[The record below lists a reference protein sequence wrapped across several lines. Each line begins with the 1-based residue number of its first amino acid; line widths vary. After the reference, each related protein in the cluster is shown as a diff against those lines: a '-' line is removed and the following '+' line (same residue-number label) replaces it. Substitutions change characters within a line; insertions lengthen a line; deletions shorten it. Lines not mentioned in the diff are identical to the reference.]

1 MWQKGEGRYGILFAH
16 MRKWMKEQKEEK
28 QMTLLEELKARGL
41 VEAVTDPEI
50 EKLLETPQ
58 TVYCGFDPS
67 AASLQAGNLVSIMV
81 LRRFQQA
88 GHKVIA
94 LVGGATGLIGDPS
107 GKSAERNMLT
117 VEQVEENKK
126 GIRENL
132 SRILDFDGPNA
143 AILVDNYDWYK
154 GTSAIEFL
162 RDIAINFRVPGTSAI
177 EFLRDIAINFRVPQ
191 MLAKESVKK
200 RLEASE
206 GALTFTE
213 FSYQILQGN
222 DFLHLFDTF
231 GCAIE
236 VGGADQWGNITA
248 GTDLVHRMR
257 GKTAY
262 GLTFPLLL
270 DSTGKKFGKS
280 EGNALFLNGQMTSV
294 YDWYADV
301 IRYLKV
307 FSLRP
312 LDEIAAL
319 EAQMKANPEARIPQ
333 KALAEEIT
341 RLVHGEEGLKTALG
355 ATQTLFGGSVE
366 GKSADELET
375 IFKDVKSA
383 ELAKADCVGKTVFM
397 VAADAGMF
405 NSRGD
410 ARRMAQQGGLSLNG
424 AKIDANRAFEE
435 ADFVDGRVAVLRSGK
450 KNHFLLKVR

>member
-1 MWQKGEGRYGILFAH
+1 
-16 MRKWMKEQKEEK
+16 
-28 QMTLLEELKARGL
+28 MTLFEELSARGL
-41 VEAVTDPEI
+41 VEATTAPEI

-67 AASLQAGNLVSIMV
+67 AASLQAGNLVSIMM
-81 LRRFQQA
+81 LRRLQLA

-117 VEQVEENKK
+117 VEKVEENKR

-143 AILVDNYDWYK
+143 AVMVDNYEWYS
-154 GTSAIEFL
+154 GLSAIAFL
-162 RDIAINFRVPGTSAI
+162 RDIAV
-177 EFLRDIAINFRVPQ
+177 NFRVPQ

-200 RLEASE
+200 RLEASD

-222 DFLHLFDTF
+222 DFLHLFDKY
-231 GCAIE
+231 GCTME

-270 DSTGKKFGKS
+270 DATGKKFGKS
-280 EGNALFLNGQMTSV
+280 EGNALFMDASMTSV
-294 YDWYADV
+294 YDWYQYFLRAADADV

-307 FSLRP
+307 FSLKS

-319 EAQMKANPEARIPQ
+319 EEQMKANPEARIPQ

-341 RLVHGEEGLKTALG
+341 LLVHGEAGLKTAQG
-355 ATQTLFGGSVE
+355 ATQTLFGGAIE
-366 GKSADELET
+366 GKTAEELET

-383 ELAKADCVGKTVFM
+383 EIAKSECVGQPVFM
-397 VAADAGMF
+397 IAAKAGMF
-405 NSRGD
+405 KSNGE

-424 AKIDANRAFEE
+424 NKVDDKRVF
-435 ADFVDGRVAVLRSGK
+435 ADDDLVGGRVAVLRSGK
-450 KNHFLLKVR
+450 KNHFLLKVARS

>member
-1 MWQKGEGRYGILFAH
+1 
-16 MRKWMKEQKEEK
+16 
-28 QMTLLEELKARGL
+28 MTLFEEFKARGL

-50 EKLLETPQ
+50 EKMLERPL

-81 LRRFQQA
+81 LKRLQMA

-132 SRILDFDGPNA
+132 SRILDFEGPNA
-143 AILVDNYDWYK
+143 ATMVDNYDWYK
-154 GTSAIEFL
+154 GTSAI
-162 RDIAINFRVPGTSAI
+162 A
-177 EFLRDIAINFRVPQ
+177 FLRDIAINFRVPQ
-191 MLAKESVKK
+191 MLAKESVKQ

-222 DFLHLFDTF
+222 DFLHLFDNF
-231 GCAIE
+231 GCTME

-257 GKTAY
+257 GRTAY

-270 DSTGKKFGKS
+270 DSSGRKFGKS
-280 EGNALFLNGQMTSV
+280 EGNALFLDAKMTPV
-294 YDWYADV
+294 FDWYQYFLRAADADV

-307 FSLRP
+307 FSLKS
-312 LDEIAAL
+312 LDEIASL
-319 EAQMKANPEARIPQ
+319 EAEMKAKPEARIPQ
-333 KALAEEIT
+333 KALAEELT
-341 RLVHGEEGLKTALG
+341 LLVHGEEGLRTALG
-355 ATQTLFGGSVE
+355 ATKTLFGGDVS
-366 GKSADELET
+366 GKSADELEE

-383 ELAKADCVGKTVFM
+383 TVAKADCVGKPLFF
-397 VAADAGMF
+397 VAAAAGMF
-405 NSRGD
+405 KSSGD
-410 ARRMAQQGGLSLNG
+410 ARRMAQQGGLSING
-424 AKIDANRAFEE
+424 AKADDKRVLADG
-435 ADFVDGRVAVLRSGK
+435 DFVDGRVAVLRSGK

>member
-1 MWQKGEGRYGILFAH
+1 
-16 MRKWMKEQKEEK
+16 
-28 QMTLLEELKARGL
+28 MTLFEELSARGL
-41 VEAVTDPEI
+41 VEAVTAPEI

-67 AASLQAGNLVSIMV
+67 AASLQAGNLVSIMM
-81 LRRFQQA
+81 LRRLQLA

-117 VEQVEENKK
+117 VEKVEENKK

-132 SRILDFDGPNA
+132 SRILDFEGPNA
-143 AILVDNYDWYK
+143 AVMVDNYEWYS
-154 GTSAIEFL
+154 GLSAIAFL
-162 RDIAINFRVPGTSAI
+162 RDIAV
-177 EFLRDIAINFRVPQ
+177 NFRVPQ

-200 RLEASE
+200 RLEASD

-222 DFLHLFDTF
+222 DFLHLFDKY
-231 GCAIE
+231 GCTME

-270 DSTGKKFGKS
+270 DATGKKFGKS
-280 EGNALFLNGQMTSV
+280 EGNALFMDASMTSV
-294 YDWYADV
+294 YDWYQYFLRAADADV

-307 FSLRP
+307 FSLKS

-319 EAQMKANPEARIPQ
+319 EEQMKANPEARIPQ

-341 RLVHGEEGLKTALG
+341 LLVHGEAGLKTAQG

-366 GKSADELET
+366 GKTAEELET

-383 ELAKADCVGKTVFM
+383 EIAKSECVGQSVFM
-397 VAADAGMF
+397 IAAKAGMF
-405 NSRGD
+405 KSNGE

-424 AKIDANRAFEE
+424 SK
-435 ADFVDGRVAVLRSGK
+435 VDDKRVLAEDDLVGGRVAVLRSGK
-450 KNHFLLKVR
+450 KNHFLLKVSQQ

>member
-1 MWQKGEGRYGILFAH
+1 
-16 MRKWMKEQKEEK
+16 MK
-28 QMTLLEELKARGL
+28 LIEELEARGL
-41 VEAVTDPEI
+41 IDSLTDPAI
-50 EKLLETPQ
+50 ADALERPVTL
-58 TVYCGFDPS
+58 YCGFDPS
-67 AASLQAGNLVSIMV
+67 ARSLQAGNLVSIMV
-81 LRRFQQA
+81 LRRFQLA

-117 VEQVEENKK
+117 VAQVEENKK

-143 AILVDNYDWYK
+143 ATMVDNYDWYK
-154 GTSAIEFL
+154 
-162 RDIAINFRVPGTSAI
+162 GTSAI

-222 DFLHLFDTF
+222 DFLHLYDNF
-231 GCAIE
+231 GCQLE

-280 EGNALFLNGQMTSV
+280 EGNALFLDESMTSV
-294 YDWYADV
+294 YDWYQYFLRAADADV

-307 FSLRP
+307 FSMRSLE
-312 LDEIAAL
+312 EIADL
-319 EAQMKANPEARIPQ
+319 ERQMTANPEARIPQ
-333 KALAEEIT
+333 KALAEELT
-341 RLVHGEEGLKTALG
+341 RLVHGEEGLKKALG
-355 ATQTLFGGSVE
+355 ATQTLFGSDVA

-383 ELAKADCVGKTVFM
+383 ELPRAEIVGKPVFM
-397 VAADAGMF
+397 VAAAAGMF
-405 NSRGD
+405 KSNGE
-410 ARRMAQQGGLSLNG
+410 ARRMAAQGGLSLNG
-424 AKIDANRAFEE
+424 AKVDDKRVFE
-435 ADFVDGRVAVLRSGK
+435 DGDLIDGRVAILKQGK
-450 KNHFLLKVR
+450 KNNFLLKVAD

>member
-1 MWQKGEGRYGILFAH
+1 
-16 MRKWMKEQKEEK
+16 
-28 QMTLLEELKARGL
+28 MTLFEELEARGL
-41 VEAVTDPEI
+41 VETATDPKI
-50 EKLLETPQ
+50 ADLLNTPQ

-67 AASLQAGNLVSIMV
+67 AASLQAGNLVSIMM
-81 LRRFQQA
+81 LRRLQLA

-117 VEQVEENKK
+117 LEKVEENKR

-132 SRILDFDGPNA
+132 SRILDFNGPNA
-143 AILVDNYDWYK
+143 AVMVDNYEWYS
-154 GTSAIEFL
+154 GLSAIAFL
-162 RDIAINFRVPGTSAI
+162 RDVAV
-177 EFLRDIAINFRVPQ
+177 NFRVPQ

-222 DFLHLFDTF
+222 DFLHLFDKY
-231 GCAIE
+231 GCTVE

-248 GTDLVHRMR
+248 GTDLVRRMR

-270 DSTGKKFGKS
+270 DASGRKFGKS
-280 EGNALFLNGQMTSV
+280 EGNALFMDASMTSV
-294 YDWYADV
+294 YDWYQYFLRSADEDV

-307 FSLRP
+307 FSLKS
-312 LDEIAAL
+312 LDEIASL

-333 KALAEEIT
+333 RALAEELT
-341 RLVHGEEGLKTALG
+341 AQVHGEAGLKVAQD
-355 ATQTLFGGSVE
+355 ATRTLFGGSVE
-366 GKSADELET
+366 GKGAAELET

-383 ELAKADCVGKTVFM
+383 TLPKGEVLGKPVFM
-397 VAADAGMF
+397 VASQAGMF
-405 NSRGD
+405 KSNGE
-410 ARRMAQQGGLSLNG
+410 ARRMASQGGLALNG
-424 AKIDANRAFEE
+424 SKVDDKRAFSDGDLVE
-435 ADFVDGRVAVLRSGK
+435 GRVAVLRSGK
-450 KNHFLLKVR
+450 KNHFLLRVS

>member
-1 MWQKGEGRYGILFAH
+1 
-16 MRKWMKEQKEEK
+16 
-28 QMTLLEELKARGL
+28 MTLFEELAARGL
-41 VEAVTDPEI
+41 VEATTAPEI

-67 AASLQAGNLVSIMV
+67 AASLQAGNLVSIMM
-81 LRRFQQA
+81 LRRLQLA

-117 VEQVEENKK
+117 VEKVEENKK

-143 AILVDNYDWYK
+143 AIMVDNYEWYS
-154 GTSAIEFL
+154 GLSAIAFL
-162 RDIAINFRVPGTSAI
+162 RDIAV
-177 EFLRDIAINFRVPQ
+177 NFRVPQ

-200 RLEASE
+200 RLEASD

-222 DFLHLFDTF
+222 DFLHLYDKY
-231 GCAIE
+231 GCTME

-270 DSTGKKFGKS
+270 DATGKKFGKS
-280 EGNALFLNGQMTSV
+280 EGNALFMDASMTSV
-294 YDWYADV
+294 YDWYQYFLRAADADV

-307 FSLRP
+307 FSLKS
-312 LDEIAAL
+312 LEEIAAL
-319 EAQMKANPEARIPQ
+319 EEQMKANPEARIPQ

-341 RLVHGEEGLKTALG
+341 LLVHGEAGLKTAQG
-355 ATQTLFGGSVE
+355 ATQTLFGGSIE
-366 GKSADELET
+366 GKTADELET

-383 ELAKADCVGKTVFM
+383 EMTKADCVGQPVFII
-397 VAADAGMF
+397 AAKAGMF
-405 NSRGD
+405 KSNGE

-424 AKIDANRAFEE
+424 AKIDDKRVFE
-435 ADFVDGRVAVLRSGK
+435 DGDLVGGRVAVLRSGK
-450 KNHFLLKVR
+450 KNHFLLKVSQS

>member
-1 MWQKGEGRYGILFAH
+1 MSLF
-16 MRKWMKEQKEEK
+16 KELVE
-28 QMTLLEELKARGL
+28 RGL
-41 VEAVTDPEI
+41 VEAVSDPEI
-50 EKLLETPQ
+50 EKMLETPQ

-67 AASLQAGNLVSIMV
+67 ANSLQAGNLVSIMM
-81 LRRFQQA
+81 LRRLQLA

-117 VEQVEENKK
+117 LEQVAENKK

-143 AILVDNYDWYK
+143 AIMVDNYDWYS
-154 GTSAIEFL
+154 GLSAIAFL
-162 RDIAINFRVPGTSAI
+162 RDV
-177 EFLRDIAINFRVPQ
+177 AINFRVPQ

-222 DFLHLFDTF
+222 DFLHLFDTY
-231 GCAIE
+231 GCTME

-248 GTDLVHRMR
+248 GTDLVHKMR

-270 DSTGKKFGKS
+270 DGSGKKFGKS
-280 EGNALFLNGQMTSV
+280 EGNAMFMSAEKTSV
-294 YDWYADV
+294 YDWYQFFLRSADEDV

-312 LDEIAAL
+312 LSEIAEL

-333 KALAEEIT
+333 KALAEELT
-341 RLVHGEEGLKTALG
+341 RLVHGEEGVKTALG
-355 ATQTLFGGSVE
+355 ATQTLFGGDIT

-383 ELAKADCVGKTVFM
+383 ELAKEDIVGKPAFM
-397 VAADAGMF
+397 VAAQAGMF
-405 NSRGD
+405 KSNGE
-410 ARRMAQQGGLSLNG
+410 ARRMAQQGGLSLNSVKCG
-424 AKIDANRAFEE
+424 VDRMMGE
-435 ADFVDGRVAVLRSGK
+435 ADLVDGRLAVLRSGK
-450 KNHFLLKVR
+450 KNFFLLRVK

>member
-1 MWQKGEGRYGILFAH
+1 
-16 MRKWMKEQKEEK
+16 MK
-28 QMTLLEELKARGL
+28 LLDELKARGL
-41 VEAVTDPEI
+41 VEALTDPAI
-50 EKLLETPQ
+50 EAALEKPM

-67 AASLQAGNLVSIMV
+67 ARSLQAGNLVSIMV
-81 LRRFQQA
+81 LKRFQQA

-117 VEQVEENKK
+117 VEQVAENKK

-132 SRILDFDGPNA
+132 ARILDFDGPNA

-162 RDIAINFRVPGTSAI
+162 RDIAINFRVP
-177 EFLRDIAINFRVPQ
+177 Q
-191 MLAKESVKK
+191 MLAKESVRK

-222 DFLHLFDTF
+222 DFLHLYDNY
-231 GCAIE
+231 GCQME

-248 GTDLVHRMR
+248 GTDLVRRMR
-257 GKTAY
+257 GKSAF

-280 EGNALFLNGQMTSV
+280 EGNALFLNGEMTSV
-294 YDWYADV
+294 YDWYQYFLRSADADV

-307 FSLRP
+307 FSMRSLE
-312 LDEIAAL
+312 EIAEL
-319 EAQMKANPEARIPQ
+319 EAEMKRNPEARIPQ
-333 KALAEEIT
+333 KALAEELT
-341 RLVHGEEGLKTALG
+341 RLVHGEAGLQTALG
-355 ATQTLFGGSVE
+355 ATKALFGGDVA

-383 ELAKADCVGKTVFM
+383 EMAAGDVLGKPVFA
-397 VAADAGMF
+397 VAAAAGMF
-405 NSRGD
+405 KSNGE

-424 AKIDANRAFEE
+424 AKVDDKRVFA
-435 ADFVDGRVAVLRSGK
+435 ADDLVDGRIVLLKQGK
-450 KNHFLLKVR
+450 KNNFLLKIKA

>member
-1 MWQKGEGRYGILFAH
+1 
-16 MRKWMKEQKEEK
+16 MK
-28 QMTLLEELKARGL
+28 LLDELKARGL
-41 VEAVTDPEI
+41 VEALTDPAI
-50 EKLLETPQ
+50 EQALDKPM

-67 AASLQAGNLVSIMV
+67 ARSLQAGNLVSIIV
-81 LRRFQQA
+81 LKRFQQA
-88 GHKVIA
+88 GHRVIA

-117 VEQVEENKK
+117 VEQVAENKA

-143 AILVDNYDWYK
+143 AVLVDNYDWYK
-154 GTSAIEFL
+154 
-162 RDIAINFRVPGTSAI
+162 GTSAI

-222 DFLHLFDTF
+222 DFLHLYDTY
-231 GCAIE
+231 GCQME

-280 EGNALFLNGQMTSV
+280 EGNALFLNGEMTSV
-294 YDWYADV
+294 YDWYQYFLRAADADV

-307 FSLRP
+307 FSMKSLE
-312 LDEIAAL
+312 EIAEL
-319 EAQMKANPEARIPQ
+319 ETQMKAHPEARIPQ
-333 KALAEEIT
+333 RALAEELT
-341 RLVHGEEGLKTALG
+341 RLVHGEEGLQKALG
-355 ATQTLFGGSVE
+355 ATQTLFGGDVS
-366 GKSADELET
+366 GKSAAELES

-383 ELAKADCVGKTVFM
+383 EMGKDEVVGKAVFM
-397 VAADAGMF
+397 VAAAAGMF
-405 NSRGD
+405 KSNGE
-410 ARRMAQQGGLSLNG
+410 ARRLAQQGGLSLNG
-424 AKIDANRAFEE
+424 AKVDDKRVFAAE
-435 ADFVDGRVAVLRSGK
+435 DLVDGRIAILKQGK
-450 KNHFLLKVR
+450 KNNFLLKVRN

>member
-1 MWQKGEGRYGILFAH
+1 MNLF
-16 MRKWMKEQKEEK
+16 
-28 QMTLLEELKARGL
+28 EELKARGL
-41 VEAVTDPEI
+41 VEATTDPELAKML
-50 EKLLETPQ
+50 EKPQ

-67 AASLQAGNLVSIMV
+67 AKSLQAGNLVSIMV
-81 LRRFQQA
+81 LKRFQLA

-132 SRILDFDGPNA
+132 GRVLDFDGPNA
-143 AILVDNYDWYK
+143 ATLVDNYDWYK
-154 GTSAIEFL
+154 
-162 RDIAINFRVPGTSAI
+162 GTSAI

-222 DFLHLFDTF
+222 DFLHLFDNF
-231 GCAIE
+231 GCTIE

-257 GKTAY
+257 GQTAF

-270 DSTGKKFGKS
+270 DSTGRKFGKS
-280 EGNALFLNGQMTSV
+280 EGNALFLDASMTSV
-294 YDWYADV
+294 YDWYQYFLRAADADV

-307 FSLRP
+307 FSLRS
-312 LDEIAAL
+312 LEEIAGL

-333 KALAEEIT
+333 KALAEELT
-341 RLVHGEEGLKTALG
+341 RLVHGEAGLKTALD
-355 ATQTLFGGSVE
+355 ATKTLFGGDVA
-366 GKSADELET
+366 GKSAAELET

-383 ELAKADCVGKTVFM
+383 ELGADEIVGKPVFA
-397 VAADAGMF
+397 VAAQAGMF
-405 NSRGD
+405 ASNGE

-424 AKIDANRAFEE
+424 AKVDAARVFAAEDLVE
-435 ADFVDGRVAVLRSGK
+435 GRVAVLRAGK
-450 KNHFLLKVR
+450 KNHFLLKARA

>member
-1 MWQKGEGRYGILFAH
+1 MNLID
-16 MRKWMKEQKEEK
+16 
-28 QMTLLEELKARGL
+28 ELKARGL
-41 VEAVTDPEI
+41 VAALTDPAI
-50 EKLLETPQ
+50 EKALEKPVTL
-58 TVYCGFDPS
+58 YCGFDPS
-67 AASLQAGNLVSIMV
+67 ARSLQAGNLVSIMV
-81 LRRFQQA
+81 LKRFQQA

-117 VEQVEENKK
+117 LEQVEANKR

-143 AILVDNYDWYK
+143 AVMVDNYDWYS
-154 GTSAIEFL
+154 GM
-162 RDIAINFRVPGTSAI
+162 SAI

-222 DFLHLFDTF
+222 DFLHLYDSF
-231 GCAIE
+231 GCQLE

-257 GKTAY
+257 GKSVY

-270 DSTGKKFGKS
+270 DSAGRKFGKS
-280 EGNALFLNGQMTSV
+280 EGNALFMDASMTSV
-294 YDWYADV
+294 YDWYQYFLRAADADV

-307 FSLRP
+307 FSLRS

-319 EAQMKANPEARIPQ
+319 EEEMKAHPEARIPQ
-333 KALAEEIT
+333 KALAEELT
-341 RLVHGEEGLKTALG
+341 RLVHGEAGLAAALG
-355 ATQTLFGGSVE
+355 ATQTLFSGDVS
-366 GKSADELET
+366 GKSASELEE
-375 IFKDVKSA
+375 IFKDVASA
-383 ELAKADCVGKTVFM
+383 SLPVAEIDGKPVYV
-397 VAADAGMF
+397 VAAAAGMF
-405 NSRGD
+405 KSNGE
-410 ARRMAQQGGLSLNG
+410 ARRMAAQGGLSLNG
-424 AKIDANRAFEE
+424 AKVDDKRLFSPADLID
-435 ADFVDGRVAVLRSGK
+435 GKVAILRQGK
-450 KNHFLLKVR
+450 KNNFLLKGV

>member
-1 MWQKGEGRYGILFAH
+1 
-16 MRKWMKEQKEEK
+16 
-28 QMTLLEELKARGL
+28 MTLFEELEARGL

-50 EKLLETPQ
+50 ARMLETPQ

-67 AASLQAGNLVSIMV
+67 ASSLQAGNLVSIMM
-81 LRRFQQA
+81 LRRLQLK
-88 GHKVIA
+88 GHKIIA

-117 VEQVEENKK
+117 LEQVAENKK

-143 AILVDNYDWYK
+143 AIMVDNYDWYS
-154 GTSAIEFL
+154 GLSAIAFL
-162 RDIAINFRVPGTSAI
+162 RDV
-177 EFLRDIAINFRVPQ
+177 AINFRVPQ

-222 DFLHLFDTF
+222 DFLHLFDQY
-231 GCAIE
+231 GCTME

-248 GTDLVHRMR
+248 GTDLVHKMR

-270 DSTGKKFGKS
+270 DGSGKKFGKS
-280 EGNALFLNGQMTSV
+280 EGNAMFMSAEKTSV
-294 YDWYADV
+294 YDWYQFFLRSADDDV

-312 LDEIAAL
+312 LEEIAEL
-319 EAQMKANPEARIPQ
+319 EAQMKAHPEARIPQ
-333 KALAEEIT
+333 KALAEELT

-355 ATQTLFGGSVE
+355 ATQTLFGGDVS

-383 ELAKADCVGKTVFM
+383 TLAKADIVGKSVFA
-397 VAADAGMF
+397 VAAAAGMF
-405 NSRGD
+405 KSNGE

-424 AKIDANRAFEE
+424 AK
-435 ADFVDGRVAVLRSGK
+435 ADDKRVFAEDDLVDGRVAVLRSGK
-450 KNHFLLKVR
+450 KNYFLVKVGS

>member
-1 MWQKGEGRYGILFAH
+1 
-16 MRKWMKEQKEEK
+16 
-28 QMTLLEELKARGL
+28 MTLFEEFVARGL
-41 VEAVTDPEI
+41 VEATTDPEI
-50 EKLLETPQ
+50 AKMLETPQ
-58 TVYCGFDPS
+58 TIYCGFDPS
-67 AASLQAGNLVSIMV
+67 ASSLQAGNLVSIMM
-81 LRRFQQA
+81 LRRLQLA
-88 GHKVIA
+88 GHHVIA

-117 VEQVEENKK
+117 LEQVAANKA

-132 SRILDFDGPNA
+132 SCVLDFDGPNA
-143 AILVDNYDWYK
+143 ARMVDNYDWYS
-154 GTSAIEFL
+154 GLSAIAFL
-162 RDIAINFRVPGTSAI
+162 RDV
-177 EFLRDIAINFRVPQ
+177 AINFRVPQ

-222 DFLHLFDTF
+222 DFLHLFDTY
-231 GCAIE
+231 GCTME

-270 DSTGKKFGKS
+270 DGSGKKFGKS
-280 EGNALFLNGQMTSV
+280 EGNAMFMSADKTSI
-294 YDWYADV
+294 YDWYQFFLRSDDADV

-312 LDEIAAL
+312 LSEIADL
-319 EAQMKANPEARIPQ
+319 EAQMKAHPEARIPQ
-333 KALAEEIT
+333 KALAEELT
-341 RLVHGEEGLKTALG
+341 RLVHGEDGLKTALG
-355 ATQTLFGGSVE
+355 ATQTLFGGDVS

-383 ELAKADCVGKTVFM
+383 ALPKTDIVGKPVFA
-397 VAADAGMF
+397 VAAAAGMF
-405 NSRGD
+405 KSNGE
-410 ARRMAQQGGLSLNG
+410 ARRMAQQGGLSING
-424 AKIDANRAFEE
+424 AKATPERIFEE
-435 ADFVDGRVAVLRSGK
+435 GDLVDGRVAVLRSGK
-450 KNHFLLKVR
+450 KNHFLLKLA

>member
-1 MWQKGEGRYGILFAH
+1 MRILI
-16 MRKWMKEQKEEK
+16 RDELENKMK
-28 QMTLLEELKARGL
+28 LIEELKERGL
-41 VEAVTDPEI
+41 IDSLTDPAIAEAL
-50 EKLLETPQ
+50 EKPVTL
-58 TVYCGFDPS
+58 YCGFDPS
-67 AASLQAGNLVSIMV
+67 AKSLQAGNLVSIMV
-81 LRRFQQA
+81 LKRFQMA

-117 VEQVEENKK
+117 VEQVAENKK

-143 AILVDNYDWYK
+143 ATMVDNYDWY
-154 GTSAIEFL
+154 S
-162 RDIAINFRVPGTSAI
+162 GTSAI

-222 DFLHLFDTF
+222 DFLHLFDTY
-231 GCAIE
+231 GCQLE

-280 EGNALFLNGQMTSV
+280 EGNALFLDAEMTSV
-294 YDWYADV
+294 YDWYQYFLRAADADV

-307 FSLRP
+307 FSMRSLE
-312 LDEIAAL
+312 EIAEL
-319 EAQMKANPEARIPQ
+319 ERQMKANPEARIPQ
-333 KALAEEIT
+333 KALAEELT
-341 RLVHGEEGLKTALG
+341 RLVHGEDGLKKALG
-355 ATQTLFGGSVE
+355 ATQTLFGGDVA
-366 GKSADELET
+366 GKGADELET

-383 ELAKADCVGKTVFM
+383 QMPKGEIVGKPVFM
-397 VAADAGMF
+397 VAAAAGMF
-405 NSRGD
+405 KSNGE
-410 ARRMAQQGGLSLNG
+410 ARRMAVQGGLSLNG
-424 AKIDANRAFEE
+424 AKVDDKRVFEE
-435 ADFVDGRVAVLRSGK
+435 GDLINGRVAILKQGK
-450 KNHFLLKVR
+450 KNNFLLKVAV

>member
-1 MWQKGEGRYGILFAH
+1 
-16 MRKWMKEQKEEK
+16 MK
-28 QMTLLEELKARGL
+28 LVEELKARGL
-41 VEAVTDPEI
+41 VEALTDPDI
-50 EKLLETPQ
+50 EKALEKPT

-67 AASLQAGNLVSIMV
+67 AKSLQAGNLVSIMV
-81 LRRFQQA
+81 LKRFQQA

-117 VEQVEENKK
+117 LEQVEENKR
-126 GIRENL
+126 GIRDNL
-132 SRILDFDGPNA
+132 ARILDFEGPNA
-143 AILVDNYDWYK
+143 AVMVDNYDWYK
-154 GTSAIEFL
+154 A
-162 RDIAINFRVPGTSAI
+162 TSAI

-222 DFLHLFDTF
+222 DFLHLYDTY
-231 GCAIE
+231 GCTLE

-270 DSTGKKFGKS
+270 DSSGRKFGKS
-280 EGNALFLNGQMTSV
+280 EGNALFMNGEMTSV
-294 YDWYADV
+294 FDWYQYFLRAADADV

-307 FSLRP
+307 FSMKSLE
-312 LDEIAAL
+312 EIAEL
-319 EAQMKANPEARIPQ
+319 EARMKADPEARIPQ

-341 RLVHGEEGLKTALG
+341 LLVHGEEGLKKAKDATA
-355 ATQTLFGGSVE
+355 ALFGAKSCGAEGGKMDADTMLQVFANVPSATVE
-366 GKSADELET
+366 KSEVVGKS
-375 IFKDVKSA
+375 
-383 ELAKADCVGKTVFM
+383 VFA
-397 VAADAGMF
+397 VAAAAGMF
-405 NSRGD
+405 KSNGE
-410 ARRMAQQGGLSLNG
+410 ARRMAQQGGLSLND
-424 AKIDANRAFEE
+424 AKVDDKRIFDEG
-435 ADFVDGRVAVLRSGK
+435 DIVDGKVAVLRSGK

>member
-1 MWQKGEGRYGILFAH
+1 MN
-16 MRKWMKEQKEEK
+16 
-28 QMTLLEELKARGL
+28 LLAELKARGL
-41 VEAVTDPEI
+41 VESLTDPAIAEAM
-50 EKLLETPQ
+50 EKPM

-67 AASLQAGNLVSIMV
+67 ARSLQAGNLVSIMV
-81 LRRFQQA
+81 LRRFQDS

-117 VEQVEENKK
+117 LEQVAANKA

-132 SRILDFDGPNA
+132 SRILRFDGPNP
-143 AILVDNYDWYK
+143 AIMVDNYDWYK
-154 GTSAIEFL
+154 
-162 RDIAINFRVPGTSAI
+162 GTSAI

-222 DFLHLFDTF
+222 DFLHLYDNF
-231 GCAIE
+231 GCTME

-257 GKTAY
+257 GKTVF

-270 DSTGKKFGKS
+270 DSAGRKFGKS
-280 EGNALFLNGQMTSV
+280 EGNALFMDGSMTGV
-294 YDWYADV
+294 YDWYQYFLRAADEDV

-307 FSLRP
+307 FSLKS
-312 LDEIAAL
+312 LEEIAEL

-333 KALAEEIT
+333 KALAEELT
-341 RLVHGEEGLKTALG
+341 LLVHGTEGLKKAQD
-355 ATQTLFGGSVE
+355 ATSTLFGGDVK
-366 GKSADELET
+366 GKSADELMT
-375 IFKDVKSA
+375 IFKNVKSA
-383 ELAKADCVGKTVFM
+383 ELDKGEVLGKPVFM
-397 VAADAGMF
+397 VAALAKMF
-405 NSRGD
+405 GSNGE

-424 AKIDANRAFEE
+424 EKVGIDRMLAEGDLA
-435 ADFVDGRVAVLRSGK
+435 DGRVAVLKSGK
-450 KNHFLLKVR
+450 KNFFLLKTR

>member
-1 MWQKGEGRYGILFAH
+1 
-16 MRKWMKEQKEEK
+16 
-28 QMTLLEELKARGL
+28 MTLFEELAARGL
-41 VEAVTDPEI
+41 VEATTAPEI

-67 AASLQAGNLVSIMV
+67 AASLQAGNLVSIMM
-81 LRRFQQA
+81 LRRLQLA

-117 VEQVEENKK
+117 VEKVEENKK

-143 AILVDNYDWYK
+143 AVMVDNYEWYS
-154 GTSAIEFL
+154 GLSAIAFL
-162 RDIAINFRVPGTSAI
+162 RDIAV
-177 EFLRDIAINFRVPQ
+177 NFRVPQ

-200 RLEASE
+200 RLEASD

-222 DFLHLFDTF
+222 DFLHLYDKY
-231 GCAIE
+231 GCTME

-270 DSTGKKFGKS
+270 DATGKKFGKS
-280 EGNALFLNGQMTSV
+280 EGNALFMDASMTSV
-294 YDWYADV
+294 YDWYQYFLRAADADV

-307 FSLRP
+307 FSLKS
-312 LDEIAAL
+312 LEEIAAL
-319 EAQMKANPEARIPQ
+319 EEQMKANPEARIPQ

-341 RLVHGEEGLKTALG
+341 LLVHGEAGLKTAQG
-355 ATQTLFGGSVE
+355 ATQTLFGGSIE
-366 GKSADELET
+366 GKTADELET

-383 ELAKADCVGKTVFM
+383 EVAKSECVGQPVFM
-397 VAADAGMF
+397 IAAKAGMF
-405 NSRGD
+405 KSNGE

-424 AKIDANRAFEE
+424 AKVDDKRVFEE
-435 ADFVDGRVAVLRSGK
+435 GDLVGGRVAVLRSGK
-450 KNHFLLKVR
+450 KNHFLLKVSQS

>member
-1 MWQKGEGRYGILFAH
+1 
-16 MRKWMKEQKEEK
+16 
-28 QMTLLEELKARGL
+28 MTLLEELKTRGL

-162 RDIAINFRVPGTSAI
+162 RDIAINFRVP
-177 EFLRDIAINFRVPQ
+177 Q

-280 EGNALFLNGQMTSV
+280 EGNALFLNAQMTSV
-294 YDWYADV
+294 YDWYQYFLRAADADV

-307 FSLRP
+307 FSMRP
-312 LDEIAAL
+312 LDEIAEL

-383 ELAKADCVGKTVFM
+383 ELAKADCVGKPVFM

-450 KNHFLLKVR
+450 KNHFLLKVH

>member
-1 MWQKGEGRYGILFAH
+1 
-16 MRKWMKEQKEEK
+16 MK
-28 QMTLLEELKARGL
+28 LIEELRARGL
-41 VEAVTDPEI
+41 VEALTDPEI
-50 EKLLETPQ
+50 EKALEKPI

-67 AASLQAGNLVSIMV
+67 ARSLQAGNLVSIMV

-117 VEQVEENKK
+117 VEQVAENKR

-143 AILVDNYDWYK
+143 AIMVDNYDWYK
-154 GTSAIEFL
+154 A
-162 RDIAINFRVPGTSAI
+162 TSAI

-222 DFLHLFDTF
+222 DFLHLFDNY
-231 GCAIE
+231 GCQLEI
-236 VGGADQWGNITA
+236 GGADQWGNITA

-270 DSTGKKFGKS
+270 DSAGRKFGKS
-280 EGNALFLNGQMTSV
+280 EGNALFMNGEMTSV
-294 YDWYADV
+294 FDWYQYFLRSADEDA

-307 FSLRP
+307 FSMKSLE
-312 LDEIAAL
+312 EIAEL
-319 EAQMKANPEARIPQ
+319 EAKMKENPESRIPQ
-333 KALAEEIT
+333 KALAEELT
-341 RLVHGEEGLKTALG
+341 LLVHGEEGLKKAQEATA
-355 ATQTLFGGSVE
+355 ALFGAKNSDNA
-366 GKSADELET
+366 S
-375 IFKDVKSA
+375 KSA
-383 ELAKADCVGKTVFM
+383 EELERIFANVPSAEKAKDEILGKSVFA
-397 VAADAGMF
+397 VAAAAGMF
-405 NSRGD
+405 KSNGE
-410 ARRMAQQGGLSLNG
+410 ARRMAVQGGLSLND
-424 AKIDANRAFEE
+424 AKIDDKRIFAE
-435 ADFVDGRVAVLRSGK
+435 DDIVDGKVVLLRSGK
-450 KNHFLLKVR
+450 RNYFLLKIK

>member
-1 MWQKGEGRYGILFAH
+1 MNLF
-16 MRKWMKEQKEEK
+16 
-28 QMTLLEELKARGL
+28 EELQARGL
-41 VEAVTDPEI
+41 VEATTDAGLA
-50 EKLLETPQ
+50 KMLETPQ

-67 AASLQAGNLVSIMV
+67 ARSLQAGNLVSIMV
-81 LRRFQQA
+81 LKRFQQA

-132 SRILDFDGPNA
+132 GRVLDFDGPNA
-143 AILVDNYDWYK
+143 AVLVDNYDWYK
-154 GTSAIEFL
+154 
-162 RDIAINFRVPGTSAI
+162 GTSAI

-222 DFLHLFDTF
+222 DFLHLFDNY
-231 GCAIE
+231 GCTIE

-257 GKTAY
+257 GKTAF

-270 DSTGKKFGKS
+270 DSAGRKFGKS
-280 EGNALFLNGQMTSV
+280 EGNALFLDASMTSV
-294 YDWYADV
+294 YDWYQYFLRAADADV

-307 FSLRP
+307 FSLKT
-312 LDEIAAL
+312 LDEIAEL
-319 EAQMKANPEARIPQ
+319 EAQMKAKPEARIPQ
-333 KALAEEIT
+333 KALAEELT

-355 ATQTLFGGSVE
+355 ATKTLFGGDVS
-366 GKSADELET
+366 GKGADELET

-383 ELAKADCVGKTVFM
+383 TLPLDAIVGRPVYA
-397 VAADAGMF
+397 VAAQAGMF
-405 NSRGD
+405 GSNGE
-410 ARRMAQQGGLSLNG
+410 ARRMAQQGGLSLSG
-424 AKIDANRAFEE
+424 AKADAARTFAAEDLVE
-435 ADFVDGRVAVLRSGK
+435 GRVAVLRAGK
-450 KNHFLLKVR
+450 KNHFLLKVGAAS